1 MMGNLEVKRSREQE
15 MRERDEARGKLAI
28 KPEGSWSFVKGTVEN
43 NIFSE
48 GSGREREN
56 ASF

>member
-1 MMGNLEVKRSREQE
+1 